1 MTGTNLIPL
10 AVPNLTGNERKYL
23 NECIDTGFV
32 STVGPFVPEFEK
44 RIAAASEVEHC
55 VAISTGTS
63 AIHLALVTAG
73 VQVGDLVLSPAY
85 TFIATA
91 NAISHSGA
99 LPWLIDSDAETQTM
113 SAQLTRQALSEN
125 TERRGSDLIHVK
137 TGRRVSALLPVA
149 TLGLAPDLQSFR
161 AIADEFKLP
170 LILDAAAAL
179 GAKYRNQAIATI
191 PDLTTYSF
199 NGNKIITS
207 GGGGAIV
214 SSNRALIDRARHLS
228 TTARVGADYDH
239 DEVGYNFRI
248 TNIEA
253 AVGCAQIE
261 RLSEF
266 LSRKKE
272 IAYRYNAE
280 LAPAL
285 DATPIPNALWGE
297 GTYWLSGLILP
308 ARAGEKIGELCSRLQ
323 KSGVGARPFW
333 KPIHLQKPYRD
344 CPQTKMETCEKFWST
359 VLTLPC
365 STSLTDSEQTYVI
378 STIIRV
384 YNDLIRDEAA
394 L

>member
-1 MTGTNLIPL
+1 MAGIQTIPL

-44 RIAAASEVEHC
+44 RIASSSEVEHC

-63 AIHLALVTAG
+63 AIHLALVAAG
-73 VQVGDLVLSPAY
+73 VQAGDLVLSPSY

-91 NAISHSGA
+91 NAISHAGA
-99 LPWLIDSDAETQTM
+99 LPWLIDSDPETQTM
-113 SAQLTRQALSEN
+113 SAVLTRQALATN
-125 TERRGSDLIHVK
+125 TERRGADLIHLK
-137 TGRRVSALLPVA
+137 SGRRVSALLPVA
-149 TLGLAPDLQSFR
+149 TLGLAPDLQAFR

-179 GAKYRNQAIATI
+179 GARYRNQAISTI

-214 SSNRALIDRARHLS
+214 SPKKALIDRARHLA

-239 DEVGYNFRI
+239 DEVGYNYRI

-261 RLSEF
+261 RLGEF
-266 LSRKKE
+266 LKRKKE
-272 IAYRYNAE
+272 IAHRYNAE
-280 LAPAL
+280 LAPAI
-285 DATPIPNALWGE
+285 DAASIPSAQWGE
-297 GTYWLSGLILP
+297 GTYWLSGLVLP
-308 ARAGEKIGELCSRLQ
+308 VRAGQKIGELCARLQ
-323 KSGVGARPFW
+323 KAGIGARPFW
-333 KPIHLQKPYRD
+333 KPIHLQKPYLE
-344 CPQTKMETCEKFWST
+344 CPRTAMDTCERFWPT

-384 YNDLIRDEAA
+384 YNDFFKDEAES
-394 L
+394 